1 MRHPPRDPKRSIF
14 STPVVV
20 LLLVGGFWSTAIG
33 LTVFLGSLSSGRPLE
48 EAMAM
53 TFLSLVLI
61 ELFEVYSFRSDRHS
75 VLTSPFAN
83 KWLNIAIGSELGLL
97 LVIVYLPMLQLPFGT
112 FSLTVL
118 DWALVLSLALTVI
131 PVLELAKLCIR
142 RGLLG
147 PVD

>member
-1 MRHPPRDPKRSIF
+1 MRQPPRDPKRSIF
-14 STPVVV
+14 SPPVVI

-33 LTVFLGSLSSGRPLE
+33 LTIFLGSLSLGRPLE
-48 EAMAM
+48 ESMAM
-53 TFLSLVLI
+53 TFLALVLI

-83 KWLNIAIGSELGLL
+83 RWLNIAIVAELGLL

-112 FSLTVL
+112 FSLTAF
-118 DWALVLSLALTVI
+118 DWALVLGLALTVI
-131 PVLELAKLCIR
+131 PILELTKLSIR

-147 PVD
+147 PAN